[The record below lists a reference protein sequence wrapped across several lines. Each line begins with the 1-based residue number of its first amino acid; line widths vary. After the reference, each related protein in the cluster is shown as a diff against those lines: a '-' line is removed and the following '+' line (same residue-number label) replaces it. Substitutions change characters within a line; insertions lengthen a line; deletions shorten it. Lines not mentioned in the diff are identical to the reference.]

1 LTFEERA
8 AWKVVAVFE
17 ATVVSSFCFVFF
29 SVALEVGFEETGADV
44 TAEAA
49 LGHVRPGL
57 LKLLLLGWIIWVM
70 RSELLVEI
78 LQARQ
83 AKRQICDVGLAAWA
97 LLVALEAED
106 VSDDTSLT
114 STGCRAFLLPGRWS
128 SPFWLRILDC
138 FESEVGRE
146 LCFQELELIL
156 QNTKIVDFVEGED
169 VLTQNQV
176 IKTELEMALGL
187 QKLHRTCFS
196 LIKAFLLHFLL
207 TEVVVGKSCFFQECR
222 KVRTFETFKQFVA
235 FPSQH
240 KDAPDF
246 LILQQKRIR
255 WLDLNILISFKLLM
269 ILLTNRPRIKQR

>member
-1 LTFEERA
+1 MERA

-29 SVALEVGFEETGADV
+29 SVALEVGLEEAGADV

-49 LGHVRPGL
+49 LGHVRPVS

-83 AKRQICDVGLAAWA
+83 AKRQICDVGLATWA

-106 VSDDTSLT
+106 VSDDASLT
-114 STGCRAFLLPGRWS
+114 STGCCAFLLPGRWS
-128 SPFWLRILDC
+128 SSIWLRVLDC

-146 LCFQELELIL
+146 LCFQELELVL

-187 QKLHRTCFS
+187 RKLHRTCFS
-196 LIKAFLLHFLL
+196 LIKGFLLQFLF
-207 TEVVVGKSCFFQECR
+207 TEVVVGKSCICQECR
-222 KVRTFETFKQFVA
+222 KVRTFETFKKFVA

-255 WLDLNILISFKLLM
+255 WLDLNILISFKLLV